1 MPETLDF
8 TVSRSRDLV
17 LPPQLSMPQSE
28 EIIVIKF
35 GSGILT
41 HPDGIALDDTQFD
54 GLVNAVAKIHKLGKR
69 PVIVSSGAA
78 AAGMMA
84 FGIKERP
91 KDLSELQACCA
102 VGQTR
107 LMHFYETLFRQYDLN
122 VAQLL
127 LTNEDFSTP
136 SRTSN
141 VINTF
146 DELLK
151 HDNVI
156 PIINENDSVATEELK
171 FGDNDSLSAS
181 LSIMI
186 NASLLIILTEVD
198 GLMDSD
204 GNIIP
209 VIHDIK
215 EALNH
220 VRSEK
225 GTYSVGGMATKLEAA
240 SLASRSG
247 IPTMIANGRKIDQIE
262 QLINEEGVF
271 TKISIGNE

>member
-1 MPETLDF
+1 M
-8 TVSRSRDLV
+8 SKS
-17 LPPQLSMPQSE
+17 Q

-54 GLVNAVAKIHKLGKR
+54 GLVNAVAKIHKVGKR

-181 LSIMI
+181 LAIMI

-204 GNIIP
+204 GNIIT

>member
-1 MPETLDF
+1 MLADK
-8 TVSRSRDLV
+8 
-17 LPPQLSMPQSE
+17 

-41 HPDGIALDDTQFD
+41 EPNGISLDSKQFD
-54 GLVNAVAKIHKLGKR
+54 GLVHALAEVHKSGKR

-84 FGIKERP
+84 FGIDERP
-91 KDLSELQACCA
+91 DDLSALQACCA

-107 LMHFYETLFRQYDLN
+107 LMHFYETLFRQYNLN

-136 SRTSN
+136 KRTQN
-141 VINTF
+141 VTNTF

-151 HDNVI
+151 HDDVI

-181 LSIMI
+181 IAVLIK
-186 NASLLIILTEVD
+186 ASLLIILTEVD

-204 GNIIP
+204 DNLILEIESLA
-209 VIHDIK
+209 D
-215 EALNH
+215 ALAH
-220 VRSEK
+220 VRDDT
-225 GTYSVGGMATKLEAA
+225 GTYSVGGMATKLEAIDRV
-240 SLASRSG
+240 SRDG
-247 IPTMIANGRKIDQIE
+247 IPALIANGRRYE
-262 QLINEEGVF
+262 QLEELIAGSGLC
-271 TKISIGNE
+271 TRIKI

>member
-1 MPETLDF
+1 MSKTKD
-8 TVSRSRDLV
+8 
-17 LPPQLSMPQSE
+17 
-28 EIIVIKF
+28 IIVIKF

-41 HPDGIALDDTQFD
+41 RKDGIALDDAQFD
-54 GLVNAVAKIHKLGKR
+54 GLVKAVSNVHSIGKQ

-91 KDLSELQACCA
+91 DDLSELQACCA

-107 LMHFYETLFRQYDLN
+107 LMHFYETLFRQYGLN

-136 SRTSN
+136 NRILN
-141 VINTF
+141 VNNTF
-146 DELLK
+146 ENLLH
-151 HDNVI
+151 HDDVI
-156 PIINENDSVATEELK
+156 PIVNENDSVATEELK

-181 LSIMI
+181 LSILI

-204 GNIIP
+204 GN
-209 VIHDIK
+209 VIADISDIDGITKHD
-215 EALNH
+215 
-220 VRSEK
+220 RSAN
-225 GTYSVGGMATKLEAA
+225 GSYSVGGKSKKHAPL
-240 SLASRSG
+240 
-247 IPTMIANGRKIDQIE
+247 D
-262 QLINEEGVF
+262 
-271 TKISIGNE
+271 

>member
-1 MPETLDF
+1 MSKTKD
-8 TVSRSRDLV
+8 
-17 LPPQLSMPQSE
+17 
-28 EIIVIKF
+28 IIVIKF

-41 HPDGIALDDTQFD
+41 RPDGIALDDVQFD
-54 GLVNAVAKIHKLGKR
+54 GLVNAVSNVHSLGKQ

-91 KDLSELQACCA
+91 DDLSELQACCA

-107 LMHFYETLFRQYDLN
+107 LMPFYETLFRQYGLN

-136 SRTSN
+136 NRILN
-141 VINTF
+141 VNNTF
-146 DELLK
+146 ENLLQ
-151 HDNVI
+151 HDDVI
-156 PIINENDSVATEELK
+156 PIVNENDSVATEELK

-181 LSIMI
+181 LSILI

-204 GNIIP
+204 GN
-209 VIHDIK
+209 VIADISDIDGVTQ
-215 EALNH
+215 H
-220 VRSEK
+220 VRSET
-225 GTYSVGGMATKLEAA
+225 GAYSVGGMSTKLEALA
-240 SLASRSG
+240 MASRSG
-247 IPTMIANGRKIDQIE
+247 IPGLIANGRKFE
-262 QLINEEGVF
+262 QLPELINGEGLCSRI
-271 TKISIGNE
+271 TI

>member
-1 MPETLDF
+1 MRLYSLTIQRF
-8 TVSRSRDLV
+8 SS
-17 LPPQLSMPQSE
+17 PPQQLSMPQSE

-54 GLVNAVAKIHKLGKR
+54 GLVNAVAKIHKVGKR

>member
-1 MPETLDF
+1 
-8 TVSRSRDLV
+8 
-17 LPPQLSMPQSE
+17 MPQSE

-54 GLVNAVAKIHKLGKR
+54 GLVNAVAKIHKVGKR

-146 DELLK
+146 GELLK

>member
-1 MPETLDF
+1 MSKAKD
-8 TVSRSRDLV
+8 
-17 LPPQLSMPQSE
+17 
-28 EIIVIKF
+28 IIVFKF

-41 HPDGIALDDTQFD
+41 RPDGIALDDSQFD
-54 GLVNAVAKIHKLGKR
+54 GLVGAVSNVHSMGKR

-91 KDLSELQACCA
+91 NDLSELQACCA

-107 LMHFYETLFRQYDLN
+107 LMHFYETLFRQYGLN

-136 SRTSN
+136 NRILN
-141 VINTF
+141 VNNTF
-146 DELLK
+146 ENLLQ
-151 HDNVI
+151 HDDVI
-156 PIINENDSVATEELK
+156 PIVNENDSVATEELK

-181 LSIMI
+181 LSILI

-204 GNIIP
+204 GN
-209 VIHDIK
+209 VIADISDIDGVTQ
-215 EALNH
+215 H
-220 VRSEK
+220 VRNET
-225 GTYSVGGMATKLEAA
+225 GAYSVGGMSTKLEALA
-240 SLASRSG
+240 MASRSE
-247 IPTMIANGRKIDQIE
+247 IPGLIANGRKFE
-262 QLINEEGVF
+262 QLPELINGEGLCSRI
-271 TKISIGNE
+271 TI